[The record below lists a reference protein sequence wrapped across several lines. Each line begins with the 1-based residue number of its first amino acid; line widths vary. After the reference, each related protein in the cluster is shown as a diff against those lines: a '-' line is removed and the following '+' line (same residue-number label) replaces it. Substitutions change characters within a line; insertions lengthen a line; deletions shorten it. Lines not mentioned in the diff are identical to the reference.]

1 MFYCKSSFHDKNRF
15 LMFCQIQTYFHNAFK
30 RIINKIKKQKIEQL
44 QTQLDEQ
51 LETIRLLKEEND
63 QFKKKITE
71 QARELENY
79 RR

>member
-1 MFYCKSSFHDKNRF
+1 MDK
-15 LMFCQIQTYFHNAFK
+15 IK
-30 RIINKIKKQKIEQL
+30 KKQKIEQL

-79 RR
+79 KR